1 MKTFTMMIPK
11 TSESFFEKHFRTT
24 LRSVLRNIALI
35 ALGIAFIAQPLH
47 ATRIKDVAT
56 IEGSTSIQ
64 VVGYGLVTGLSQT
77 GDSQRSGFAVQ
88 SVINMLRRFG
98 ITPKDVNLRTRNVA
112 AVMVTATIPV
122 FMKKGTKIDV
132 QVSSTGD
139 AESLQGGVLLMT
151 PLQSADGTFYGYAQ
165 GGVSVG
171 GYDVRSLGSRSA
183 RNPTTSG
190 RVPSGAI
197 LEKDLDA
204 TIVRNSQ
211 VRVLLREPD
220 FTTATRVA
228 AAINALENMNNTAQA
243 MDAAT
248 VTVTVPSGATP
259 GQIMEL
265 VSKIES
271 APVMVDVAARVV
283 INERTGT
290 VVVGGNVQLSPAVV
304 AHGGLEIQIQRN
316 VMLSQPA
323 PFSAG
328 TSQRAEVA
336 NVNAQEER
344 TPPVLMP
351 ASTTVE
357 EVAKALTQLKV
368 SPRDLIAIFQALKE
382 SGSLQGELIV
392 Q

>member
-1 MKTFTMMIPK
+1 MKTNSIRLSHMK
-11 TSESFFEKHFRTT
+11 Q
-24 LRSVLRNIALI
+24 LRILVLVASL
-35 ALGIAFIAQPLH
+35 LWTGTVS

-56 IEGSTSIQ
+56 IEGSTGIQ

-88 SVINMLRRFG
+88 SVVNMLRRFG

-122 FMKKGTKIDV
+122 FMKKGSKIDV

-151 PLQSADGTFYGYAQ
+151 PLQSADGTFYGFAQ
-165 GGVSVG
+165 GGISAG
-171 GYDVRSLGSRSA
+171 GYDIRSLGSRSA
-183 RNPTTSG
+183 RNPTTTG

-197 LEKDLDA
+197 LEKNVDA
-204 TIVRNSQ
+204 TIVRDNQ
-211 VRVLLREPD
+211 VRVILREPD
-220 FTTATRVA
+220 FTTATRVT
-228 AAINALENMNNTAQA
+228 AAINRLENLANAAQTV
-243 MDAAT
+243 DAAT
-248 VTVTVPSGATP
+248 VAVAVPAGATP
-259 GQIMEL
+259 NQIMEL
-265 VSKIES
+265 VAKIES
-271 APVMVDVAARVV
+271 APVSVDVAGRVV

-290 VVVGGNVQLSPAVV
+290 VVVGGNVQLLPAVV
-304 AHGGLEIQIQRN
+304 AHGGLEIQVQRN
-316 VMLSQPA
+316 VVLSQPA
-323 PFSAG
+323 PFSQG
-328 TSQRAEVA
+328 VSQRAEVA

-344 TPPVLMP
+344 TPPVLLP
-351 ASTTVE
+351 ASSTVE

-382 SGSLQGELIV
+382 AGSLQGELVV

>member
-1 MKTFTMMIPK
+1 MKIYLILCLI
-11 TSESFFEKHFRTT
+11 TSLVLST
-24 LRSVLRNIALI
+24 SV
-35 ALGIAFIAQPLH
+35 G

-56 IEGSTSIQ
+56 IEGSTGVQ

-122 FMKKGTKIDV
+122 FMKKGSKIDV

-151 PLQSADGTFYGYAQ
+151 PLQSADGTFYGFAQ
-165 GGVSVG
+165 GGVSAG
-171 GYDVRSLGSRSA
+171 CYDIRSLGSRSA
-183 RNPTTSG
+183 RNPTTTA

-197 LEKDLDA
+197 LEKNVDA
-204 TIVRNSQ
+204 TIVRNNQ
-211 VRVLLREPD
+211 VRVVLRDPD
-220 FTTATRVA
+220 FTTATRVT
-228 AAINALENMNNTAQA
+228 AAINKLENLSNAAQTV
-243 MDAAT
+243 DAAT
-248 VTVTVPSGATP
+248 VAVSVPAGATSN
-259 GQIMEL
+259 QIMEI
-265 VSKIES
+265 VAKIES
-271 APVMVDVAARVV
+271 APVTVDVAGRVV

-290 VVVGGNVQLSPAVV
+290 VVVGGNVQLLPAVV
-304 AHGGLEIQIQRN
+304 AHGGLEIQVQRN
-316 VMLSQPA
+316 VVLSQPA
-323 PFSAG
+323 PFSNG
-328 TSQRAEVA
+328 VSQRAEVA

-344 TPPVLMP
+344 TPPVLLP
-351 ASTTVE
+351 SSATVE

-382 SGSLQGELIV
+382 AGSLQGELVV

>member
-1 MKTFTMMIPK
+1 MKTTFNTRRTMKTIPAMLVFVSMIW
-11 TSESFFEKHFRTT
+11 T
-24 LRSVLRNIALI
+24 IA
-35 ALGIAFIAQPLH
+35 ASAA
-47 ATRIKDVAT
+47 RIKDVAT
-56 IEGSTSIQ
+56 IEGSTGVQ

-122 FMKKGTKIDV
+122 FMKKGSKIDV

-139 AESLQGGVLLMT
+139 AESLQGGILLMT
-151 PLQSADGTFYGYAQ
+151 PLQSADGKFYGFAQ
-165 GGVSVG
+165 GGISAG
-171 GYDVRSLGSRSA
+171 GYDIRSLGSRSA
-183 RNPTTSG
+183 RNPTTTG

-197 LEKDLDA
+197 LERNVDA
-204 TIVRNSQ
+204 TIVKDNQ
-211 VRVLLREPD
+211 VRVILRDPD
-220 FTTATRVA
+220 FTTATRVT
-228 AAINALENMNNTAQA
+228 AAINKLENMSNSAQTV
-243 MDAAT
+243 DAAT
-248 VTVTVPSGATP
+248 VAVAVPAGATP
-259 GQIMEL
+259 NQIMEL
-265 VSKIES
+265 VAKIES
-271 APVMVDVAARVV
+271 APVTVDVAGRVV

-290 VVVGGNVQLSPAVV
+290 VVVGGNVQLLPAVV
-304 AHGGLEIQIQRN
+304 AHGGLEIQVQRN

-328 TSQRAEVA
+328 VSQRAEVA

-344 TPPVLMP
+344 NPPTVLP

-382 SGSLQGELIV
+382 AGSLQGELVV